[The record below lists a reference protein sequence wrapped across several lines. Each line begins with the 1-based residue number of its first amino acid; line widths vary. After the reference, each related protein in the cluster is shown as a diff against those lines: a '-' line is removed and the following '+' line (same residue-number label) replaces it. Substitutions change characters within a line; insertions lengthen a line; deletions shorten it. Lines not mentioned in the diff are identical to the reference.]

1 MTPLRRIK
9 DLTNQ
14 KGMTIAELERESDLG
29 NGTIRNWD
37 KSLPSVDKMQ
47 RVAKVLGTTID
58 YLMTGEKE
66 DIEKT
71 KILARDLNEL
81 SDNQVQLIQN
91 LIDEM
96 KNK

>member
-1 MTPLRRIK
+1 MTPLKRIK
-9 DLTNQ
+9 DLVNQ
-14 KGMTIAELERESDLG
+14 KGMTIAELERRADLG

-66 DIEKT
+66 NLEQT

-81 SDNQVQLIQN
+81 TDTQVQLIQN
-91 LIDEM
+91 LINEM